1 MMDYRNNYNNENE
14 TNNENMM
21 AAEQNSFNGK
31 KPSSKNKKAAKLAK
45 KIGAIALSAVLFG
58 GVAGGT
64 FQAVNHF
71 AGSTTAAATTT
82 TAQQTTS
89 NSSLLKAAATSSSS
103 TSTGTMDVSTI
114 AKNAMPSIVSIT
126 NQSVQEVQNYFSM
139 FGYGAQTPQTEE
151 TTSCGSGIIIGK
163 NDTELLI
170 VTNNHVVEGS
180 STLTVTF
187 IDGKSVKA
195 DIKGTDSDKD
205 LAVVAVPL
213 SEIKD
218 STMDKIAVATL
229 GNSDQTQVGDQVI
242 AIGNALGYGQSVTTG
257 IVSAKDRTMD
267 SYDGKLLQTDAA
279 INPGNSGGALL
290 NANGEVIGINSAK
303 IATETVEGIGYAIPV
318 SDVSDLI
325 TNLMN
330 QKTKTKV
337 AESERGYIGIKGVD
351 VTADSAQ
358 MYNMPTGVYVSEVI
372 SGGGAE
378 KAGITKGAVITGI
391 EGTSVDGMDALQEQ
405 LQYYKAG
412 EKVKITIQTQNKNG
426 EYEKKDVEVT
436 LGKQSE

>member
-1 MMDYRNNYNNENE
+1 MDNQYSYYNPNETEGNTSNGTTFYNNGQGDDGKTPKKKKEHKKMPKAVAVTGLALMFGVVSSATFLT
-14 TNNENMM
+14 TNYV
-21 AAEQNSFNGK
+21 GTK
-31 KPSSKNKKAAKLAK
+31 VLKL
-45 KIGAIALSAVLFG
+45 
-58 GVAGGT
+58 GT
-64 FQAVNHF
+64 TQ
-71 AGSTTAAATTT
+71 
-82 TAQQTTS
+82 
-89 NSSLLKAAATSSSS
+89 KS
-103 TSTGTMDVSTI
+103 TSTTSTSAVTSNASLTKTSSVVTSDVSSVVE
-114 AKNAMPSIVSIT
+114 NVMPSIVSIT
-126 NQSVQEVQNYFSM
+126 NMSVQEVQNYF
-139 FGYGAQTPQTEE
+139 GG
-151 TTSCGSGIIIGK
+151 TSKQESESAGSGIIIGQ
-163 NDTELLI
+163 NDSELLI
-170 VTNNHVVEGS
+170 ATNNHVVEGS

-187 IDGKSVKA
+187 IDGESVKA

-378 KAGITKGAVITGI
+378 KAGITKGVVITGI
-391 EGTSVDGMDALQEQ
+391 EGTSVNGMDALQEQ